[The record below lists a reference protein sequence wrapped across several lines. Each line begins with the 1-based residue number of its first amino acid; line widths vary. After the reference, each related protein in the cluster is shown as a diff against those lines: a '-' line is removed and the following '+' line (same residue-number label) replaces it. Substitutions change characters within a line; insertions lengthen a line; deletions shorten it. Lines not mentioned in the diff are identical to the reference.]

1 MTWPT
6 TGIPASLHGS
16 SYLSG
21 SPWAAGTWSEVRRH
35 IPTALLPE
43 LADCVYV
50 MLKPDALAAHVQD
63 AFFGALSSAG
73 LQVVQSW
80 PCLRSGPRE
89 YEELYKF
96 NLTLQ
101 NEQNMLSHWWLTSRQ
116 FTIGHSI
123 ALLVRV
129 PEKVRGERT
138 AYEYFGELKGPSN
151 PYLARPGQLRYDLRA
166 TNLALNMVH
175 CADDPLCTAREAL
188 IFGNTAQ
195 VIAGLRCSADLR
207 AGTTDRD
214 WAERAAEQFA
224 QAVRAVRAP
233 RVDVRLVPVLT
244 TVKLRVRGL
253 ASEEVQQATAST
265 YRSFLEHADREDL
278 SVGEAWKGFEYLSEQ
293 ECRLLDSLSPTDR
306 AGALL
311 RELADISRHDLDF
324 ARRVAT
330 EAAGLGIPL
339 TAWDE
344 LVLDTALYYR
354 SHRVTGS
361 SSCVE

>member
-1 MTWPT
+1 MTGHG
-6 TGIPASLHGS
+6 TGIPVSLHGS

-21 SPWAAGTWSEVRRH
+21 SPWAAGTWTEVQRH
-35 IPTALLPE
+35 IPAELLPE

-63 AFFGALSSAG
+63 AFLDALSSAG
-73 LQVVQSW
+73 LQIVQSW

-116 FTIGHSI
+116 FALGHSV

-129 PEKVRGERT
+129 PEEVRGEQT
-138 AYEYFGELKGPSN
+138 AYEYFGRLKGPSN

-188 IFGNTAQ
+188 IFGSAAQ
-195 VIAGLRCSADLR
+195 VIAGLRCSAEQR
-207 AGTTDRD
+207 AGTADKS
-214 WAERAAEQFA
+214 WAERAEEQFA

-253 ASEEVQQATAST
+253 ASETVQKATASM
-265 YRSFLEHADREDL
+265 YRSYLTHAEREDL
-278 SVGEAWKGFEYLSEQ
+278 SVGDAWKGFEHLSEQ
-293 ECRLLDSLSPTDR
+293 ERGLLDSLPTDR

-311 RELADISRHDLDF
+311 RELADTSRYDLDF

-330 EAAGLGIPL
+330 EATGLGLPL

-344 LVLDTALYYR
+344 LVLDTALYYG

-361 SSCVE
+361 SSCAE